1 MPNNVLDHR
10 SDKTSTLTSASDPI
24 PADDGPNRGPMTG
37 VRNPWLVL
45 AVVLGAECMDLLD
58 GTVVN
63 VAAPTIHRTLHTS
76 STALQWIIGGYPLA
90 LAVGLLVGG
99 RLGDLFGRRMMFLIG
114 VSGFT
119 VASTV
124 CGLAPSTGVLIAAR
138 LAQGFAGAMMIP
150 QGLGL
155 LREVF
160 PPDDL
165 KKAFG
170 LFGPVMGSAAM
181 LGPIVGG
188 GLVQLHVV
196 HDAWR
201 PVFLVNLP
209 IGLSALV
216 AAARLLPH
224 VSHRHASQLDS
235 FGAALATVASAA
247 LIYPLIQGRSLGW
260 PAWCFGLIATSV
272 LLFAIFAA
280 HLVRRSRHGR
290 DPLIEPSIF
299 GHRGYSAGALV
310 LMLYFGGMVGSMLA
324 LTLFMQI
331 GEHFSAIHAGL
342 TVIPFSLGTAVTAP
356 VAATLMQKHGGRVL
370 IQAGGLLSLAGY
382 VLLALVLSSV
392 THISTWGLVGPL
404 LVVGLG
410 MGLFIVPV
418 FDTIVAAVTDTEL
431 GSASGALNAIQQL
444 GSAIG
449 IAALGTVFFSAL
461 PHVGFLGALRHSLWW
476 QVGGLAALLLL
487 TPLLPAVAR
496 PEGEAALA
504 GS

>member
-1 MPNNVLDHR
+1 MQTDQVTLEPPSSLMSPPAR
-10 SDKTSTLTSASDPI
+10 SSAV
-24 PADDGPNRGPMTG
+24 G
-37 VRNPWLVL
+37 NPWLVL
-45 AVVLGAECMDLLD
+45 AVVLAAECMDLLD

-63 VAAPTIHRTLHTS
+63 VAAPTIHHTLHTS

-99 RLGDLFGRRMMFLIG
+99 RLGDLFGRRAMFLIG

-119 VASTV
+119 LASTL
-124 CGLAPSTGVLIAAR
+124 CGLAPSTAVLIGAR
-138 LAQGFAGAMMIP
+138 LCQGLAGAMMIP

-155 LREVF
+155 MREVF

-181 LGPIVGG
+181 IGPIVGG
-188 GLVQLHVV
+188 GLIALNIV

-201 PVFLVNLP
+201 PVFLINLP
-209 IGLSALV
+209 VGLAATV
-216 AAARLLPH
+216 AAARLLPR
-224 VSHRHASQLDS
+224 VQGRHARELDL
-235 FGAALATVASAA
+235 FGAVLATLGSAA

-260 PAWCFGLIATSV
+260 PSWCFVMIGASMV
-272 LLFAIFAA
+272 LFAVFAV
-280 HLVRRSRHGR
+280 HLLRRKRARR
-290 DPLIEPSIF
+290 DPLIEPSVF

-310 LMLYFGGMVGSMLA
+310 LMLFFGGMVGSMLG
-324 LTLFMQI
+324 LTLFMQL

-342 TVIPFSLGTAVTAP
+342 TVIPFSLGTAFTAP
-356 VAATLMQKHGGRVL
+356 VAAGLMQRLGGRLL
-370 IQAGGLLSLAGY
+370 IQAGALVTLAGY
-382 VLLALVLSSV
+382 VLLALVLESVSS
-392 THISTWGLVGPL
+392 ISTWGLIGPL

-418 FDTIVAAVTDTEL
+418 FDTVVAAVTDAEL

-444 GSAIG
+444 GGAIG
-449 IAALGTVFFSAL
+449 VAGLGTVFFAAL
-461 PHVGFLGALRHSLWW
+461 PHVGFLGGLRHLLWW
-476 QVGGLAALLLL
+476 QVGGMVVLLAL
-487 TPLLPAVAR
+487 TPLLPKFAR

-504 GS
+504 AA